1 MKKVF
6 KAIINFIGYFFA
18 IIFNPFICRCWKVF
32 VCSIN
37 SANFKISL
45 KKHGK
50 NISVGQHNLFEGLK
64 YVEIGNDFS
73 SGDALW
79 IGAYD
84 SYGKF
89 KKQYT
94 GKIKIGN
101 NVHLSRNCHIGSI
114 IGVEIGD
121 NTLIGSNVLISDHN
135 HGRSNDFSDSRNNVS
150 LYSKGKISIGEN
162 VFVGENCSILGGVT
176 IGNNCVI
183 GANSVVTH
191 SFESNSLIAGNPALI
206 IKKLK

>member
-1 MKKVF
+1 MKKII
-6 KAIINFIGYFFA
+6 KQIINFLSYFFA
-18 IIFNPFICRCWKVF
+18 VIFNPFVYKCWDTF

-37 SANFKISL
+37 SANFKMSL

-50 NISVGQHNLFEGLK
+50 EIKVGHHNLFEGLK
-64 YVEIGNDFS
+64 YVEIGNNFS
-73 SGDALW
+73 SLDNLW

-89 KKQYT
+89 KNQYK
-94 GKIKIGN
+94 GRIKIGN

-114 IGVEIGD
+114 TGVEIGD
-121 NTLIGSNVLISDHN
+121 NTLIGSNVLISDHD
-135 HGRSNDFSDSRNNVS
+135 HGKSNDFSDSRNKVP
-150 LYSKGKISIGEN
+150 LYSKGKIIIGKN
-162 VFVGENCSILGGVT
+162 VFIGDNCSILSGAS

-183 GANSVVTH
+183 GANSVVTS
-191 SFESNSLIAGNPALI
+191 SFEPNSLIAGNPARI